1 MLLHVRSIAVSVS
14 VMCFFVLSFVC
25 WLSGRTPFTCCR
37 RAFIGALF
45 AYVAATLAVKGINAV
60 LTDAMIADRMNRR
73 KEQDRG
79 SGN

>member
-25 WLSGRTPFTCCR
+25 WLSGQAPFTCCR

-45 AYVAATLAVKGINAV
+45 TYVVAGLAVKGINAV
-60 LTDAMIADRMNRR
+60 LTNAMIADRMNRLKGR
-73 KEQDRG
+73 NHAP
-79 SGN
+79 GN